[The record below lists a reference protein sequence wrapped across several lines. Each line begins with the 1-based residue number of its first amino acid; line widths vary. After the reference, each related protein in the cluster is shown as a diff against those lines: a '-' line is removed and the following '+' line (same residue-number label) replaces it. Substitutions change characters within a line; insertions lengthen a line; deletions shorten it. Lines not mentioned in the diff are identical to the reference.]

1 MIAPSLIY
9 WMDNKSYIEH
19 IVGNNLTFTLV
30 KSGLTLKYKNE
41 GQPSPLKLVFGVESD
56 LLHYLF

>member
-1 MIAPSLIY
+1 
-9 WMDNKSYIEH
+9 MDNKSYIEH

-41 GQPSPLKLVFGVESD
+41 GQPSLLKLVFRVESD